1 MQQWRVIKTRQ
12 ELSLRRWKNKRITG
26 KRYKSKNKSYNWK
39 SIKSKWI
46 KWISLLMNYWNK
58 PKVHTNKLLWI
69 NKNSNKLCK
78 FFIIIKIK
86 SKGNPDVIRPEYQEI
101 PRTRCFVINWRGSW
115 WYDEGN
121 WIRNVKEEI
130 SWTQNCWCY
139 YRR

>member
-78 FFIIIKIK
+78 FFFNNLDKEQGK
-86 SKGNPDVIRPEYQEI
+86 SRCNQTRI
-101 PRTRCFVINWRGSW
+101 PRDSKNSLLRNKLKRKLMIWWRKL
-115 WYDEGN
+115 N
-121 WIRNVKEEI
+121 KKCQRRN
-130 SWTQNCWCY
+130 
-139 YRR
+139 